1 MESTSVKCSPVI
13 PIISPAI
20 EEYCRAHS
28 LTTSPLRDELFVY
41 THAHCQMPQM
51 LTGPLEGAF
60 LAMLVRLTQARRI
73 VEIGLFT
80 GYSALSMA
88 EALPTSGRIVSCE
101 ISEQNAAIARR
112 FFDRSP
118 HGGKIE
124 IRMGPALKTLESLAG
139 PFDLAFVD
147 ADKENYIAYFEA
159 LVPKLAPGGLIVADN
174 VLWSGKVLDPK
185 EASDRAIAAF
195 NDHVARDPRVEV
207 VMLPVRDGVSL
218 IRRV

>member
-1 MESTSVKCSPVI
+1 VI

-28 LTTSPLRDELFVY
+28 VSASPLREELY
-41 THAHCQMPQM
+41 AHTHAHCNMPQM

-60 LAMLVRLTQARRI
+60 LAMLVHLMRARQI
-73 VEIGLFT
+73 IEIGLFT

-88 EALPTSGRIVSCE
+88 EALPADGRIVSCE
-101 ISEQNAAIARR
+101 ISADNAAIARR
-112 FFDRSP
+112 FFERSP

-124 IRMGPALKTLESLAG
+124 IRMGPALETLNSLEG

-159 LVPKLAPGGLIVADN
+159 LMPKLAPGGLIVADN
-174 VLWSGKVLDPK
+174 VLWSGTVLDPK
-185 EASDRAIAAF
+185 EASDRAIVAF
-195 NDHVARDPRVEV
+195 NDHVAHDARAEV
-207 VMLPVRDGVSL
+207 VMLPLRDGVSL
-218 IRRV
+218 IRKK

>member
-1 MESTSVKCSPVI
+1 MI
-13 PIISPAI
+13 PIIPPAI

-28 LTTSPLRDELFVY
+28 ISASPLRDELFAL
-41 THAHCQMPQM
+41 TLAQCKLPQM

-60 LAMLVRLTQARRI
+60 LAMLVRLMRARRI

-88 EALPTSGRIVSCE
+88 ETLPDDGRIVSCE
-101 ISEQNAAIARR
+101 ISEENAAIARQ
-112 FFDRSP
+112 FIARSP

-124 IRMGPALKTLESLAG
+124 IRMGPALDTLQSLNG
-139 PFDLAFVD
+139 PFDFAFVD

-159 LVPKLAPGGLIVADN
+159 LVPKLVSGGLIAADN

-185 EASDRAIAAF
+185 EPSDRAIVAF
-195 NDHVARDPRVEV
+195 NDHVARDARVEV

-218 IRRV
+218 IRRR

>member
-1 MESTSVKCSPVI
+1 VI
-13 PIISPAI
+13 PIILPAI
-20 EEYCRAHS
+20 EDYCRAHS
-28 LTTSPLRDELFVY
+28 VAASPLRDELYVH
-41 THAHCQMPQM
+41 THAHCKLPQM
-51 LTGPLEGAF
+51 LTGPLESAF
-60 LAMLVRLTQARRI
+60 LAMLVRLTRARRI

-88 EALPTSGRIVSCE
+88 EALPADGRIVSCE
-101 ISEQNAAIARR
+101 ISADNAAIARR
-112 FFDRSP
+112 FFERSP

-124 IRMGPALKTLESLAG
+124 IRMGPALETLKSLEG

-174 VLWSGKVLDPK
+174 VLWSGTVLDPK
-185 EASDRAIAAF
+185 EASDRAIVAF

-218 IRRV
+218 IRRK

>member
-1 MESTSVKCSPVI
+1 MI

-20 EEYCRAHS
+20 EDYCRAHS
-28 LTTSPLRDELFVY
+28 VSASPLRDEL
-41 THAHCQMPQM
+41 HAHTHVHCKLPQM

-60 LAMLVRLTQARRI
+60 LAMLVRLTRARRI

-88 EALPTSGRIVSCE
+88 EVLPADGRIVSCE
-101 ISEQNAAIARR
+101 ISADNAAIARQ
-112 FFDRSP
+112 FFQRSP

-124 IRMGPALKTLESLAG
+124 IRMGPALETLQSLEG

-147 ADKENYIAYFEA
+147 ADKENYVAYFEA
-159 LVPKLAPGGLIVADN
+159 LMPKLAPGGLIVVDN

-185 EASDRAIAAF
+185 EPSDRAIVAF
-195 NDHVARDPRVEV
+195 NDHVARDARVEV

-218 IRRV
+218 IRRR